1 MDLST
6 ITMRPG
12 RGVLGENKQTRCRS
26 SAYQPWERS
35 DFIQNE
41 KAKIIKAEAEIQA
54 NSPSSPLMAK
64 AAGFSC
70 SLDFALLSGTVKF
83 PETLED
89 A

>member
-1 MDLST
+1 LGKTSRRAADHRH
-6 ITMRPG
+6 IG
-12 RGVLGENKQTRCRS
+12 RESEAASSETGE
-26 SAYQPWERS
+26 
-35 DFIQNE
+35 
-41 KAKIIKAEAEIQA
+41 AKIIKAEAEIQA